1 MKTNLLNRSLGMGAA
16 VFAVLALPFAMLQA
30 NTHSFVSVSAASSR
44 PQKNSSGPQDERRIR
59 QADLKGRLASSN
71 SNEFHDA
78 LTSLTRLDEP
88 GTLDVWGIALDN
100 RVPQL
105 QHEAWTRY
113 QTVQAELERKQFV
126 PQVVRINAPADKAS
140 QLAQTIGV
148 EVTIWS
154 SSGDLTFAAAP
165 SYLTEALRSAGV
177 EANVV
182 YDSVTAWQKA
192 RANGDALAQ
201 AITPEYQ
208 SGGAEAGT
216 VMRIAV
222 VDLATRSPAATGYSD
237 WLGDPEDLLMR
248 DGSRVAYLDMFSSDG
263 SIESINTHIA
273 QRYTRRGYKLAGF
286 YTPQEFAEV
295 APRIFPG
302 KSFDAG
308 RRAKSASASEV
319 HITLANGKYHS
330 YDQTVSEFKALAASH
345 PDLARYSKL
354 GSSFEGREIF
364 ALKISKDAS
373 VDDASKPD
381 VLITGCHHAREWIS
395 VESPVYIANQ
405 LLSGYATD
413 DSIKYLVDHLQIWVV
428 PIMNP
433 DGLTYTQNSPNDGM
447 DPVRLWR
454 KNRRPISVSSCASGV
469 GVDLNRNY
477 RYEWRLQN
485 DSPCADYCSSDR
497 SCLNDDIGASD
508 DPTSEIYRGPQP
520 ESEPEVKAIKSLV
533 DDPNRHF
540 RAQLDYHNYS
550 QLILYPWGFTPF
562 RTDDSRTLSQ
572 LAARMSDDLFSVD
585 RVRYF
590 PEQAIDLYALTGS
603 SIDYAYGVNHVPA
616 PFVVEMRPQCCAFT
630 VPESQIPVVNQEN
643 WTAAR
648 SLLNWAAGPPI
659 LEAVKAYSL
668 GTDGTFSK
676 LIYSARWSPLAD
688 DPGNKR
694 QMIVDTH
701 FPGIAPGPLQVKLQF
716 SKPMN
721 TSLPPVATLGRDA
734 QLDEVT
740 MAVIKTDE
748 GWQKTVYAS
757 DTWVGE
763 TVVLADDNLTS
774 PWQLAVSSTDPVGL
788 MLDAGPGTIANY
800 TAGGGNW
807 QGYEDSTGQGS
818 DGGVDTQHTIGPGV
832 RGDYPNI
839 FVASP
844 NGGERLPAGDD
855 YAIVWIAPNAPG
867 FPQTLTLSTDSGLS
881 FSVLA
886 ANIPS
891 DVQRYHVKIPQVS
904 TTRARIRLLAFD
916 TGVTHNLLV
925 ATSQADFSIC
935 SNVGSNVDLSFV
947 ASEKMD
953 LNWTDTSS
961 DDPPSTTSG
970 ASRLLIDV
978 KITNRGSIPILNP
991 FLRVG
996 ELTRNVLLTRDPQ
1009 TKSAEGARQTI
1020 DSGSDNTLSPG
1031 ETVTARLAIGVVKP
1045 KGFSLSLNLYGV
1057 PSGGTIAPA
1066 DSVNIWTGKP
1076 RTR

>member
-1 MKTNLLNRSLGMGAA
+1 MKTKLLNRSLGMSAA
-16 VFAVLALPFAMLQA
+16 VFAASALLLV
-30 NTHSFVSVSAASSR
+30 NIHSFVSVSAASN
-44 PQKNSSGPQDERRIR
+44 QAKNSSGLQDERRTR
-59 QADLKGRLASSN
+59 QADLKTRLASSN
-71 SNEFHDA
+71 SNEFRDA

-88 GTLDVWGIALDN
+88 GALDVWRSALDN
-100 RVPQL
+100 RVPQF
-105 QHEAWTRY
+105 QHEAWSRY
-113 QTVQAELERKQFV
+113 QTVQAELARKQFV
-126 PQVVRINAPADKAS
+126 PQIVRISARADDVS
-140 QLAQTIGV
+140 RFAQTLGL
-148 EVTIWS
+148 EATIWS

-165 SYLTEALRSAGV
+165 EYLIAELLKAGIQTK
-177 EANVV
+177 VV
-182 YDSVTAWQKA
+182 FDSVAAWQKA
-192 RANGDALAQ
+192 RASGDTIAQ

-208 SGGAEAGT
+208 SADAAAGT
-216 VMRIAV
+216 LMRIAV
-222 VDLATRSPAATGYSD
+222 VDLTTRSAAASGYSD

-248 DGSRVAYLDMFSSDG
+248 DGSRVAYLDIFPSDG
-263 SIESINTHIA
+263 SVESINTHIA
-273 QRYTRRGYKLAGF
+273 QRYTRRGYQLSGF
-286 YTPQEFAEV
+286 YTPQEFAEIV
-295 APRIFPG
+295 PRLFPG

-308 RRAKSASASEV
+308 RRARSAPSGEV

-345 PDLARYSKL
+345 PELAHYSKL
-354 GSSFEGREIF
+354 GSSFEGRDIF

-373 VDDASKPD
+373 TDDSSKPD

-413 DSIKYLVDHLQIWVV
+413 DSIKFLVDHLQIWVV

-433 DGLTYTQNSPNDGM
+433 DGLTYTQNSPNEAM

-454 KNRRPISVSSCASGV
+454 KNRRPISVSNCASAV

-477 RYEWRLQN
+477 SYEWRLQN

-520 ESEPEVKAIKSLV
+520 ESEPEVKAIKSLI
-533 DDPNRHF
+533 DNPSRHF

-550 QLILYPWGFTPF
+550 QLILYPWGFTQSG
-562 RTDDSRTLSQ
+562 TDDSRTLSQ

-616 PFVVEMRPQCCAFT
+616 PFVVEMRPRCCDFT
-630 VPESQIPVVNQEN
+630 VPESEIPLVNQEN
-643 WTAAR
+643 WAAAR

-659 LEAVKAYSL
+659 LESVKAYSL
-668 GTDGTFSK
+668 GTDGVFSK
-676 LIYSARWSPLAD
+676 LIYSARWSPLAE

-694 QMIVDTH
+694 QMVVDTH
-701 FPGIAPGPLQVKLQF
+701 FPGIAPGPLQVRLQF

-721 TSLPPVATLGRDA
+721 TSLPPIATLGRDA

-740 MAVIKTDE
+740 MAVITADE
-748 GWQKTVYAS
+748 GWQKTVYAN
-757 DTWVGE
+757 DTWIGE

-788 MLDAGPGTIANY
+788 MLDAGPATIASY
-800 TAGGGNW
+800 TAGAGDW
-807 QGYEDSTGQGS
+807 QGYENSAGQGS
-818 DGGVDTQHTIGPGV
+818 VGGVDTQHTIGPGV

-844 NGGERLPAGDD
+844 NGGERLPGGDD
-855 YAIVWIAPNAPG
+855 YTIVWIAPNAPG

-886 ANIPS
+886 DNIPS
-891 DVQRYHVKIPQVS
+891 NLQRYHVKLPAVS

-916 TGVTHNLLV
+916 TAATHNQLA

-935 SNVGSNVDLSFV
+935 SNVGSNVDISFV

-970 ASRLLIDV
+970 ASRLMVDV

-991 FLRVG
+991 FLRVS

-1020 DSGSDNTLSPG
+1020 DAGSDNTLSPG
-1031 ETVTARLAIGVVKP
+1031 ETATARLAIGIVKP

-1057 PSGGTIAPA
+1057 ASGGTIAPA
-1066 DSVNIWTGKP
+1066 DSVNVWTGKP
-1076 RTR
+1076 KTR